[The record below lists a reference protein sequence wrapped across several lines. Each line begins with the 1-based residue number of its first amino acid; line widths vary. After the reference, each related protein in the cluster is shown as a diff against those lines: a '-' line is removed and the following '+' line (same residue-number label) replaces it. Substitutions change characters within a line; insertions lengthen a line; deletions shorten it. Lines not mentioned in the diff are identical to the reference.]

1 MPDRP
6 LLAGVD
12 VGGTKVAALVVR
24 QDGSVAGRAVL
35 PMHRRDGGPTTGG
48 DGGPRDGGPSAGG
61 DGGPRAGEAGVSRIV
76 EAVRRAVATAGA
88 GERDLGAIGVGAPGW
103 VDAEAGIVRLA
114 TNLGWH
120 DLALVAALEE
130 ALGVPC
136 GLENDVGLA
145 AMGLVDHPLSHG
157 ARSLAYVAVGTGIG
171 AGIVV
176 DGERYRGRRG
186 GAGEI
191 GHVVAVPDGARCA
204 CGQRGCLETVAG
216 GWGIERAAQE
226 AVALGSRGRLGE
238 LASMT
243 AADVYAAARDG
254 DASALEITKAAGA
267 ALARAIVGLVL
278 ICDVERVLIG
288 GGVAAAGDAF
298 VDPLRAELD
307 RLRAD
312 SDLVRGLLAED
323 AVIVLPPD
331 FDAVAWGGVALAR
344 RMGSA
349 KA

>member
-6 LLAGVD
+6 LVAGVD
-12 VGGTKVAALVVR
+12 VGGTKVAVLVVPP
-24 QDGSVAGRAVL
+24 DGSVAGRTVL
-35 PMHRRDGGPTTGG
+35 PMDR
-48 DGGPRDGGPSAGG
+48 
-61 DGGPRAGEAGVSRIV
+61 EAGVARIV
-76 EAVRRAVATAGA
+76 EAVRQALTAAGA
-88 GERDLGAIGVGAPGW
+88 AERDLAAIGVGAPGW
-103 VDAEAGIVRLA
+103 VDAEAGVVRLA
-114 TNLGWH
+114 TNLGWR
-120 DLALVAALEE
+120 DLALAAALEE

-145 AMGLVDHPLSHG
+145 AMGLVDHPLSRG

-176 DGERYRGRRG
+176 EGERYRGRRG

-191 GHVVAVPDGARCA
+191 GHVVAIPDGARCA
-204 CGQRGCLETVAG
+204 CGQRGCLETVAA
-216 GWGIERAAQE
+216 GWGIERAARD
-226 AVALGSRGRLGE
+226 AVASGSGGRLRE
-238 LASMT
+238 LASIT

-254 DASALEITKAAGA
+254 DATALEITRAAGA

-278 ICDVERVLIG
+278 ITDLERVLIG

-298 VDPLRAELD
+298 LDPLRTELD

-312 SDLVRGLLAED
+312 SDLVRGLLADD
-323 AVIVLPPD
+323 AVVVLPPD
-331 FDAVAWGGVALAR
+331 FEAVAWGGVALAR
-344 RMGSA
+344 RIGSE